1 MPRTR
6 HYKTLRYYETVFALK
21 PTLSEEEVKKKFEQ
35 VKEFIKQKGGE
46 LLYEEDWGM
55 KTLAYPIQKFN
66 NARYFLIQFKTENPQ
81 LPNELDFQLK
91 IDEDVIRWLNFQIKE
106 SEVRGNAK

>member
-1 MPRTR
+1 MPRLR

-21 PTLSEEEVKKKFEQ
+21 PTLNEEEVKKKVEQ

-46 LLYEEDWGM
+46 ILYEEDWGM
-55 KTLAYPIQKFN
+55 KTLAYPINKFN
-66 NARYFLIQFKTENPQ
+66 NARYYLLQFKTQNPQ
-81 LPNELDFQLK
+81 LANELDFQLK

-106 SEVRGNAK
+106 SEVKKNA